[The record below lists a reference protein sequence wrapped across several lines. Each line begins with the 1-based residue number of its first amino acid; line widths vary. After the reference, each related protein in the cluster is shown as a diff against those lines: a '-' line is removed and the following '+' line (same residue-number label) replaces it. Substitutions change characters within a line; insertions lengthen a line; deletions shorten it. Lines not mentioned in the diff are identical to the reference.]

1 MAEIPHTQQTKELL
15 HLLLQQ
21 GRDHA
26 LILTDP
32 DGLVVGWFPGAEQVF
47 GYTPSEMIGQS
58 LLRLFTPEDLERGLA
73 DHELEIARR
82 DGRSEDDRWMVRKDG
97 NRVWAS
103 GIVMALRDEAGEVR
117 GFGKV
122 LRDRTDVRGQ
132 VEALENRL
140 TALLKADERKNLFLG
155 TLAHELRNPL
165 APLVNAL
172 QLLRLTKPA
181 DPDLVY
187 PVKLIERQ
195 VEFLR
200 RMVDDLLDVTRI
212 GAGKIEL
219 HKAPVDLNEA
229 LGRAAEAC
237 RPRAAE
243 RQQELRLLLPPSPIP
258 VEADAAR
265 LQQVFLNLVNNAVK
279 YTPEGGVIWLKATVE
294 GNEAVAR
301 VEDTGVGISE
311 AMLPRIFDLFT
322 QEEESRYRSEGGLG
336 IGLAL
341 VKSLVTLHGGT
352 VQVRSEGRGKG
363 SEFTVRLPLRDGSGD
378 GSCSGPG
385 G

>member
-1 MAEIPHTQQTKELL
+1 MTEMPYTQQTKALL
-15 HLLLQQ
+15 HLLLEQSK
-21 GRDHA
+21 DHA
-26 LILTDP
+26 LILTDAA
-32 DGLVVGWFPGAEQVF
+32 GLVVGWFPGAEQVF
-47 GYTPSEMIGQS
+47 GYTPPEMIGQPV
-58 LLRLFTPEDLERGLA
+58 LRLFTPEDRERGLA

-82 DGRSEDDRWMVRKDG
+82 DGRSEEDRWMLRKDG
-97 NRVWAS
+97 NRVWTS
-103 GIVMALRDEAGEVR
+103 GIVMALRDKGGALC

-132 VEALENRL
+132 VESLENRL
-140 TALLKADERKNLFLG
+140 SALLKADERKNIFLG

-172 QLLRLTKPA
+172 QLMRLTRPA

-200 RMVDDLLDVTRI
+200 RMVDDLLDLTRI

-219 HKAPVDLNEA
+219 QKARVDLNEA
-229 LGRAAEAC
+229 LRRAAEAC
-237 RPRAAE
+237 RPRAEE
-243 RQQELRLLLPPSPIP
+243 RRQAFHVLLPPTPIP
-258 VEADAAR
+258 VEADPAR
-265 LQQVFLNLVNNAVK
+265 LQQVFVNLLTNAVK
-279 YTPEGGVIWLKATVE
+279 YTPEAGTVWLKSTVE

-301 VEDTGVGISE
+301 VEDTGVGIAE

-322 QEEESRYRSEGGLG
+322 QEEESRYRSDGGLG
-336 IGLAL
+336 IGLSL

-352 VQVRSEGRGKG
+352 VQVRSEGRDKG
-363 SEFTVRLPLRDGSGD
+363 SEFTVRLPLRPEPDGA
-378 GSCSGPG
+378 PPAET
-385 G
+385 